1 MSKHGQEVSS
11 ERTSEEEEAVTPLQ
25 PELMNP
31 ITPLILE
38 IVLYA
43 HLTCREVEN
52 HLSCAVD
59 KMTMTDVLVLTH
71 LGAAGSDTLANISQ
85 ELNIPKTTL
94 HYALN
99 KMEERMWIARGASGE
114 RADQPIFSLTAK
126 GKEQLAQVITT
137 VFHPTKDSF
146 VYDWVASSYEPLVC
160 LAMTLRMIA
169 SRWRGPECTEKV
181 TRDALRIASF
191 AKEYGKATEPEAAGS
206 TLPVG

>member
-1 MSKHGQEVSS
+1 M
-11 ERTSEEEEAVTPLQ
+11 AVR
-25 PELMNP
+25 N
-31 ITPLILE
+31 
-38 IVLYA
+38 A
-43 HLTCREVEN
+43 CHR
-52 HLSCAVD
+52 HASA
-59 KMTMTDVLVLTH
+59 
-71 LGAAGSDTLANISQ
+71 
-85 ELNIPKTTL
+85 
-94 HYALN
+94 
-99 KMEERMWIARGASGE
+99 ARGHNTSSTSTNPCIDAW
-114 RADQPIFSLTAK
+114 TAK